1 MGIYYGDIHYGVKIA
16 KKIYRDGDIFLEPN
30 YEVIFDNNAILLNSY
45 LDNVKNIYLQLLEP
59 HRYQYELF
67 ADIFTTHNGIVS
79 NKAWQRIT
87 MEQMNNFINGM
98 YKIDYLPNNYY

>member
-1 MGIYYGDIHYGVKIA
+1 MGIYYGDIHYGVKIS

-45 LDNVKNIYLQLLEP
+45 LDNVKNIYLNLLEP

-67 ADIFTTHNGIVS
+67 ADMCVTYNGIRTS
-79 NKAWQRIT
+79 KAWQRIT
-87 MEQMNNFINGM
+87 LETMANFVNGM
-98 YKIDYLPNNYY
+98 YRIDYIQNGNY